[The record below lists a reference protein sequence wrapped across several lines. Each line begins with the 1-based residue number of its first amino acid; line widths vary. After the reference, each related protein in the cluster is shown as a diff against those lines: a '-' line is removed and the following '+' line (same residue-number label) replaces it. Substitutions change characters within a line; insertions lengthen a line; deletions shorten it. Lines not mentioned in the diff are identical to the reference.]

1 MKTISSIMLQ
11 ICFQANHSQDW
22 VFKISKIIQN
32 FDYKYIS
39 EHVLLCTQNCH
50 LKINSTHCE
59 RAGMREGG
67 EPLLL
72 ALQKKFSLVENIGG
86 KTQFTITRFHCSFYR
101 NNTILILKNLVSMN
115 NEYQVIFLS
124 ICCSHFQTN
133 LFHLDQCSL
142 FLDARFFSHVKQ
154 IFTNYLKISSL

>member
-1 MKTISSIMLQ
+1 
-11 ICFQANHSQDW
+11 
-22 VFKISKIIQN
+22 
-32 FDYKYIS
+32 
-39 EHVLLCTQNCH
+39 
-50 LKINSTHCE
+50 
-59 RAGMREGG
+59 MREGG
-67 EPLLL
+67 RG
-72 ALQKKFSLVENIGG
+72 ATTTSITKKSLSLVKNIVG
-86 KTQFTITRFHCSFYR
+86 KTQFTIPRFHCSFYR

-124 ICCSHFQTN
+124 ICLSHFQTN